1 VAATN
6 YELNP
11 AAIRASLVKPEP
23 SEDSEGFLPSLLKR
37 VFG

>member
-1 VAATN
+1 VAAKN
-6 YELNP
+6 YELSP

-23 SEDSEGFLPSLLKR
+23 SGGFLPALLKR